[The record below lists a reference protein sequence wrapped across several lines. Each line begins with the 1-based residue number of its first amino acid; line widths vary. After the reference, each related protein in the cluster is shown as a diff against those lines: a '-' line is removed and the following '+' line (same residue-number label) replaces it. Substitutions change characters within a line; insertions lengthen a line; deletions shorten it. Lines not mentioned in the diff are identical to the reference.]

1 MPTHGGTSRT
11 IRIRRPTASPNE
23 GPAAPTFLVEKPLA
37 GLRVGIRTDSAWRS
51 WRKIASVWHELL
63 VAGGGVV
70 STVETHAMVGDSGA
84 GDRKQIEELAAVVD
98 CAIVGLGTCG
108 SCTSF
113 TSADSVTFENRE
125 RPVVAVVTEEFET
138 HGRNMATFLGHGDL
152 QVLVLPYPLEAR
164 PDDELQRIAE
174 EHYPTA
180 LAMLGVLS

>member
-1 MPTHGGTSRT
+1 MPT

-23 GPAAPTFLVEKPLA
+23 SPAAPTFQVGRPLT

-51 WRKIASVWHELL
+51 WRKIASIWQELL

-113 TSADSVTFENRE
+113 TIADSVTFEHRE

-152 QVLVLPYPLEAR
+152 RVLVLPYPLEAR
-164 PDDELQRIAE
+164 PDEELQRITE

-180 LAMLGVLS
+180 LAMLGVSW

>member
-1 MPTHGGTSRT
+1 MVTV
-11 IRIRRPTASPNE
+11 RIRRPTASPNDR
-23 GPAAPTFLVEKPLA
+23 PPAPTFDVGRALP

-51 WRKIASVWHELL
+51 WRRIASVWQELL
-63 VAGGGVV
+63 EADGAIVR
-70 STVETHAMVGDSGA
+70 TVETHAMVGDSGA
-84 GDRKQIEELAAVVD
+84 GDRKQIEDLAAVVD

-113 TSADSVTFENRE
+113 TIADSVTIEDRE

-152 QVLVLPYPLEAR
+152 RVLVLPYPLEAR

-174 EHYPTA
+174 EHFPAA
-180 LAMLGVLS
+180 LAMLGVSS